1 MGIKAIIRGLL
12 LFSAVFLLLVVAT
25 RPALAETGLQDVMNS
40 LPDGWG
46 AWITGCGIVLYAIA
60 QLRAVMPPS
69 LTSRIPGII
78 MKLLDYVAANYKHAR
93 NAELPRG
100 GDVRASIQPGQVN
113 TDYRVLVET
122 AKREGKLR
130 GSSIE
135 NAGDYSGA
143 DRAGSKGAE

>member
-40 LPDGWG
+40 LPPGWG

-60 QLRAVMPPS
+60 QLRAVMPPA
-69 LTSRIPGII
+69 LTSRIPGLI

-93 NAELPRG
+93 NAEQPKG
-100 GDVRASIQPGQVN
+100 GDATSIQPGQIN

-135 NAGDYSGA
+135 NAGDQSGV
-143 DRAGSKGAE
+143 DRAGSKSPK